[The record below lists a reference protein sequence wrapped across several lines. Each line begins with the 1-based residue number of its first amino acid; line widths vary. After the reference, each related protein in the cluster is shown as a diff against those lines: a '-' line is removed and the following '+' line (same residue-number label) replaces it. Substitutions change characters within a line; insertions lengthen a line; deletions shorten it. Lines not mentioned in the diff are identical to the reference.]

1 MKPGEAVMKLT
12 SLGFRFEAEV
22 ERLRWRFEGQ
32 GQPDPGQVRPL
43 LQMVKE
49 CRDEVLFFLRCYC
62 PRCGGAMFIPDPDGR
77 DLCARCDWH
86 LLVDFFPGLRS
97 ASKSMHQEI

>member
-1 MKPGEAVMKLT
+1 MKPGEAVMKLMA
-12 SLGFRFEAEV
+12 LGYRFEV
-22 ERLRWRFEGQ
+22 TGERLHWRFEGQ
-32 GQPDPGQVRPL
+32 GQPEPVQVRPL